1 MAALKFWR
9 EGLIAVALGLCF
21 TLWTMIGNRN
31 ETINGLNQ
39 EITRITA
46 INDTN
51 GKWTTATT
59 SVLTSVI
66 NEQNA
71 GIDRVLTAVSE
82 SAAGIAASVDA
93 KRAEDAKADAAIRTI
108 INNLPKATSCEI
120 MMENL
125 IKSGGA
131 IKW

>member
-93 KRAEDAKADAAIRTI
+93 KRAEDAKSDAAIRTI

>member
-1 MAALKFWR
+1 MTFLKFWR
-9 EGLIAVALGLCF
+9 EGLLAVALGLLV
-21 TLWTMIGNRN
+21 TMWTMIGNRN
-31 ETINGLNQ
+31 ETIIGLNQ

-46 INDTN
+46 IADTN

-66 NEQNA
+66 DEQNS
-71 GIDRVLTAVSE
+71 GIDRVIKAVSE
-82 SAAGIAASVDA
+82 STAGITASVDA
-93 KRAEDAKADAAIRTI
+93 KRADDAKADATLRTY
-108 INNLPKATSCEI
+108 INNLPKATSCDI

-131 IKW
+131 VKW

>member
-39 EITRITA
+39 EIVRITA

-71 GIDRVLTAVSE
+71 GIDRVISAVSE

-93 KRAEDAKADAAIRTI
+93 KRVEDEKADAAMRTY
-108 INNLPKATSCEI
+108 INSLPKATNCEI

>member
-1 MAALKFWR
+1 
-9 EGLIAVALGLCF
+9 
-21 TLWTMIGNRN
+21 MIGNRN

-93 KRAEDAKADAAIRTI
+93 KRVEDAKADAVMRTY
-108 INNLPKATSCEI
+108 INSLPKATSCEI

>member
-1 MAALKFWR
+1 MAALSYWR
-9 EGLIAVALGLCF
+9 EGLIAIALGLVV
-21 TLWTMIGNRN
+21 TMWNMIGNRN
-31 ETINGLNQ
+31 DTITGLNQ

-66 NEQNA
+66 NEQNS
-71 GIDRVLTAVSE
+71 GIDRVLKAVSE
-82 SAAGIAASVDA
+82 SAAGITASVDV
-93 KRAEDAKADAAIRTI
+93 KRAEDAKSDAALRTY
-108 INNLPKATSCEI
+108 INALPKATDCSI
-120 MMENL
+120 MMDNL